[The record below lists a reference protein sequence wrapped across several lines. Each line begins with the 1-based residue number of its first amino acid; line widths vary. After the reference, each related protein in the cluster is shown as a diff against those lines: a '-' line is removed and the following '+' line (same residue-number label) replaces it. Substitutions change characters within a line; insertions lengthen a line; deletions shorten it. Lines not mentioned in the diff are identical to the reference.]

1 MTAYII
7 RRLIQAGVIILIVT
21 FLVFIVIHLL
31 PGDPV
36 LIYLGRQH
44 FIQLSLERIEELR
57 HELGLDRPLMVQ
69 YVDWMS
75 DIFTG
80 NLGKSLIFKEPVS
93 LLIGKRLLISAHI
106 GILAFLVAAFFGTVL
121 GVISAVKRGKWL
133 DTVSVFLANLGITVP
148 EFWLGIMLMYL
159 ISYKLGL
166 LPVQGYTSPL
176 VDFWLS
182 TKQVILPVFCLALL
196 PLASTARQ
204 ARSSML
210 EVVNQD
216 YIRTAWSKGLGERVV
231 IQRHMLKNG
240 LIPVITLLGIDIGAI
255 IGGDVLIE
263 TVFNIP
269 GLGRL
274 LVTALFNRD
283 YTIVQ
288 AGVLIA
294 AAIVV
299 LSNLIVD
306 ISYAWLNPRIRYE

>member
-7 RRLIQAGVIILIVT
+7 RRLIQAGIIVLIVT

-57 HELGLDRPLMVQ
+57 HELGLDRPLIVQ

-166 LPVQGYTSPL
+166 LPIQGYTSPL

-216 YIRTAWSKGLGERVV
+216 YIRTARSKGLGERTI

-269 GLGRL
+269 GFGRL

-283 YTIVQ
+283 YPIVQ

>member
-1 MTAYII
+1 MIAYII

-21 FLVFIVIHLL
+21 FLVFIVVHLL

-44 FIQLSLERIEELR
+44 FIQLTPERIEELR
-57 HELGLDRPLMVQ
+57 HEYGLDRPIMVQ
-69 YVDWMS
+69 YGDWMS
-75 DIFTG
+75 DVFTG
-80 NLGKSLIFKEPVS
+80 DLGKSLVFREPVTH
-93 LLIGKRLLISAHI
+93 LIGKRILISLHI
-106 GILAFLVAAFFGTVL
+106 GILAFLIAASFGIAV
-121 GVISAVKRGKWL
+121 GVISAVKRGKWV
-133 DTVSVFLANLGITVP
+133 DNVAYSLANLGISVP

-159 ISYKLGL
+159 ISFKLGL
-166 LPVQGYTSPL
+166 LPIHGYTSPL
-176 VDFWLS
+176 DDFWLS
-182 TKQVILPVFCLALL
+182 TKQVLLPVFCLALL

-210 EVVNQD
+210 EVAQQD
-216 YIRTAWSKGLGERVV
+216 YIRTARAKGLTERIV
-231 IQRHMLKNG
+231 IQRHLLKNG
-240 LIPVITLLGIDIGAI
+240 LIPVVTLLGIDVGAI

-274 LVTALFNRD
+274 LVTGLFNRD
-283 YTIVQ
+283 YAIVQ

-294 AAIVV
+294 ATIVV

-306 ISYAWLNPRIRYE
+306 ISYAWLDPRIRYE